1 MRANVVYDP
10 LTGFLFRT
18 YSRYVKVRDS
28 QGFVDI

>member
-1 MRANVVYDP
+1 LVYDP
-10 LTGFLFRT
+10 LTGFLFQT